1 MTLAKLATCPSL
13 AMTTLGSGAAGGM
26 GMLLPLGG
34 AALGAALGGVA
45 GGTTGGLVSCRAA
58 ENRDSPYYI
67 KYDTHPHPDG

>member
-1 MTLAKLATCPSL
+1 
-13 AMTTLGSGAAGGM
+13 
-26 GMLLPLGG
+26 MLLPLGG

-67 KYDTHPHPDG
+67 KYDTHPHPDGYYVKMLNFFATQFTFK